1 MKKTFHLSVVIGVAL
16 AEMEAAQGQTED
28 AHAQEVEIRPRRAR
42 CGISTLG
49 N

>member
-1 MKKTFHLSVVIGVAL
+1 MKIFHLPIVIGVAL

-28 AHAQEVEIRPRRAR
+28 AHAQEVDLRPRRTRFA
-42 CGISTLG
+42 ISTLG